1 MPLFIIEKLTFIQSI
16 EQKNVLKKIV
26 KHVKIYMLIII
37 LN

>member
-26 KHVKIYMLIII
+26 KHVYA
-37 LN
+37 N